1 MHAFCAES
9 RVYLT
14 GYADMEV
21 PILKF
26 TPNPQSRRA
35 FLRGSAATMAGIVT
49 AQAASGTQAD
59 PLITEVQDWASVTG
73 DGVDATPYGLP
84 IKFESDV
91 VRRSVPWLTASPI
104 SSINFT
110 PIHALDGTIT
120 PQGCAFERHHS
131 GAIELSKSDYRLM
144 VNGLVDQPL
153 VFSYAD
159 LERLPRENHVY
170 FCECAANTGMEWA
183 GAQLNGVQFTHGMIH
198 NMEYTGV
205 SLRSVLQEAGLTAAG
220 DLQDKWV
227 YVEGAD
233 ASSNGRSIPMEKAL
247 DDVLVAF
254 KANGEALRKEHGYPI
269 RLVVPG
275 WEGNMWVKWLRRIEV
290 MDGPVESR
298 EETSKYTDVLEDGT
312 ARKWTW
318 VMDAKSVITSP
329 SPQAPI
335 QHGPGALVITGLAW
349 SGHGSIKRVDIS
361 KDGGRNWE
369 TARLSNH
376 ENNKA
381 LARFYFE
388 MDWQGEEMLLQA
400 RAMDETGY
408 VQPSKQQ
415 LRKLRG
421 ENSVY
426 HNNCIQTWHVK
437 PTGEVENVEV
447 S

>member
-1 MHAFCAES
+1 MDS
-9 RVYLT
+9 KMKT
-14 GYADMEV
+14 
-21 PILKF
+21 
-26 TPNPQSRRA
+26 SRRT
-35 FLRGSAATMAGIVT
+35 FLKGSVALAGGSVAGAAVANE
-49 AQAASGTQAD
+49 AD
-59 PLITEVQDWASVTG
+59 PLITEVQEWASATG
-73 DGVDATPYGLP
+73 VGVDETPYGMP
-84 IKFESDV
+84 ISFEKDV
-91 VRRSVPWLTASPI
+91 VRRNVEWLTASPI

-131 GAIELSKSDYRLM
+131 GAIELRKEDFRLM
-144 VNGLVDQPL
+144 VNGLVDTPL
-153 VFSYAD
+153 VFSYQD
-159 LERLPRENHVY
+159 LERFPRENHVY

-183 GAQLNGVQFTHGMIH
+183 GAQLNGAQFTHGMIH

-205 SLRSVLQEAGLTAAG
+205 PLRTLLNEAGLGAAG
-220 DLQDKWV
+220 DLTGKWV

-254 KANGEALRKEHGYPI
+254 KANGEALRMEHGYPV

-290 MDGPVESR
+290 TDAAVESR
-298 EETSKYTDVLEDGT
+298 EETSKYTDVYEDGT

-329 SPQAPI
+329 SPQMPVSHAP
-335 QHGPGALVITGLAW
+335 GPMVISGLAW
-349 SGHGSIKRVDIS
+349 SGHGKITRVDVS
-361 KDGGRNWE
+361 KDGGITWRK
-369 TARLSNH
+369 ARLGKQGDS
-376 ENNKA
+376 KA
-381 LARFYFE
+381 LTRFYLDG
-388 MDWQGEEMLLQA
+388 DWDGKAMLLQS

-408 VQPSKQQ
+408 VQPTKQQ
-415 LRKLRG
+415 LRDSRG

-426 HNNCIQTWHVK
+426 HNNCIQTWYVDEN
-437 PTGEVENVEV
+437 GVVENVEV